1 MGQYNCKYPAVVSET
16 VALVARLIALTLA
29 SIATKSNTTVF
40 ILGLHLSV
48 AQTVYRFAVI
58 KSHFTHTAIHA
69 LAAAA
74 SAAIDLIM
82 VTACSLMAWYK
93 VVELMRELG
102 LCEISDESDYCLD
115 GDLGIW
121 IIVINYCIF
130 LMAMVVYHISAWRL
144 VVGGVATADDAE
156 SQPLAIQSD
165 TPTGLANVIVNHR
178 SHIATHTSRVATSS
192 QHLRARSSPPTAQK
206 THAYTAT
213 YSRSRQHRLKNS
225 ASENTPSHRLS
236 PKPNHMF
243 LDNRKQTAAHAR
255 LCQEA
260 TFPPDCVQW
269 KGYRQLAHGRS
280 ARFDTTLSV
289 RMPNAPRIQNQI
301 GNERFSNTRHG
312 QNNMCEER

>member
-130 LMAMVVYHISAWRL
+130 LMAMVVYHINAWRL

-213 YSRSRQHRLKNS
+213 YTVVQPLPATQVEKQRVRKHTVAPTVTKTESHVSRQS
-225 ASENTPSHRLS
+225 
-236 PKPNHMF
+236 
-243 LDNRKQTAAHAR
+243 QT
-255 LCQEA
+255 
-260 TFPPDCVQW
+260 DS
-269 KGYRQLAHGRS
+269 S
-280 ARFDTTLSV
+280 ARHA
-289 RMPNAPRIQNQI
+289 MPGSDIPPGLCPMEGIPTAGSRAISQIRHNTVCTNAQRTENPEPNW
-301 GNERFSNTRHG
+301 
-312 QNNMCEER
+312 